1 VAELNPSKS
10 EVSSL
15 APNTEVSF
23 LPMEAIGEDGSHQLD
38 QVRLLSDVLT
48 GYTFFKD
55 GDVAIAKITPCFE
68 NGKGAVMRNL
78 RNGIGF
84 GTTELIVARPRAAAT
99 TSSFLHWLFSSHA
112 FRQAGEAFM
121 YGAGGQ
127 KRVPY
132 DFVRNFATAF
142 PPLPEQHQV
151 VAFLDRETAKIDAL
165 VEEQK
170 RLIELLKEKRQAVI
184 SQAVTKG
191 LDPSVPM
198 KDSGVAWLGEV
209 PAHWTVCT
217 LRRLIKKIEQGW
229 SPECDAQPADEETWG
244 VLKAGCVNRGVFN
257 PEENKS
263 LPESLTPVAEYEVRA
278 GDVLMSRASGSP
290 ELVGSTALVGA
301 TRPRLMLSDKIFR
314 VHLETGQ
321 EEGFFVWAMNAK
333 YMREQIE
340 QSLSGGNGLAN
351 NLPQSVLLSFYCAVP
366 PEIDQIAIGQWLNRE
381 AARVDSLLA
390 EASALIELLAERR
403 SALIS
408 AAVTGKIDVRGL
420 APQPEVTAA

>member
-1 VAELNPSKS
+1 M
-10 EVSSL
+10 
-15 APNTEVSF
+15 SF
-23 LPMEAIGEDGSHQLD
+23 
-38 QVRLLSDVLT
+38 
-48 GYTFFKD
+48 
-55 GDVAIAKITPCFE
+55 
-68 NGKGAVMRNL
+68 
-78 RNGIGF
+78 
-84 GTTELIVARPRAAAT
+84 PRYPT
-99 TSSFLHWLFSSHA
+99 
-112 FRQAGEAFM
+112 
-121 YGAGGQ
+121 Y
-127 KRVPY
+127 KP
-132 DFVRNFATAF
+132 
-142 PPLPEQHQV
+142 
-151 VAFLDRETAKIDAL
+151 
-165 VEEQK
+165 
-170 RLIELLKEKRQAVI
+170 
-184 SQAVTKG
+184 
-191 LDPSVPM
+191 
-198 KDSGVAWLGEV
+198 SGVEWLGEV

-420 APQPEVTAA
+420 AQQPEVKAA